1 MFTLSDWLT
10 SQVIQSE
17 ASFLAGNSL
26 TSYFHLKSKPTMPL
40 VSTYLVTKYMHCD
53 TMHFVQTILKLTLFY
68 MHFLKLC
75 IYNKGGRPGFND
87 DPLGSFHLY
96 SILLVLKTMHSGQK
110 ILKFTLFKIT
120 GKIFLV
126 TQSLLFR
133 KIVDF
138 LSVICQ
144 NNKQKIDYFR
154 K

>member
-1 MFTLSDWLT
+1 M
-10 SQVIQSE
+10 
-17 ASFLAGNSL
+17 AGNSL
-26 TSYFHLKSKPTMPL
+26 MSYFHLKSKPTMPL

-96 SILLVLKTMHSGQK
+96 SILLVLKTVHSGQK

-126 TQSLLFR
+126 T
-133 KIVDF
+133 
-138 LSVICQ
+138 
-144 NNKQKIDYFR
+144 
-154 K
+154 